1 MKILFVSLGNI
12 CSSPL
17 AEGILKHKLEKK
29 QVDTLIESAGF
40 ESFNINEPPSKQVM
54 ALAKEHKIDLSE
66 KKCRLFVSDDF
77 DKFDKIYVVDSAS
90 FRDVQYFS
98 RNKSD
103 MKKVSYLSSVVDGT
117 NTALPKLFLEGK
129 PGLDKMYKILNEACE
144 IIADKITKQLAL

>member
-17 AEGILKHKLEKK
+17 AEGILKRKLEEKK
-29 QVDTLIESAGF
+29 VDTLIESAGF
-40 ESFNINEPPSKQVM
+40 ESFNINEPASKQVT
-54 ALAKEHKIDLSE
+54 AFAKEHNIDLSE
-66 KKCRLFVSDDF
+66 HKCRLFTSDDF

-98 RNKSD
+98 RDKED
-103 MKKVSYLSSVVDGT
+103 MKKVSYLLSVVDGT

-129 PGLDKMYKILNEACE
+129 PGMDKMYKILDEACE
-144 IIADKITKQLAL
+144 IISEKITKQLAL